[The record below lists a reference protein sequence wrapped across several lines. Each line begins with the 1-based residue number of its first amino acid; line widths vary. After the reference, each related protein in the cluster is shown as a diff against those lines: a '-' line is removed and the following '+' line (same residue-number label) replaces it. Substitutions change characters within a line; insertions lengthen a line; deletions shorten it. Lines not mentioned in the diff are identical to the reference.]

1 MKSLISPLTQS
12 RARFAAASVT
22 LSVLL
27 LCSGAAAANAS
38 CFYAGQDWMTAFH
51 EKDVACSNQGPN
63 SASCDAR
70 EAEQAA
76 AMQTM
81 SSSCPPLD
89 EYCSV
94 IRDQYEQAAA
104 TRSFECRQAGS
115 ALDPQCQALRQAE
128 FQQFKRF
135 VRECMVF

>member
-1 MKSLISPLTQS
+1 MKSLIPFRTPS
-12 RARFAAASVT
+12 RTRAAVASVT

-27 LCSGAAAANAS
+27 LCSGAATANQA
-38 CFYAGQDWMTAFH
+38 CYYAQQDWMAAFQ

-70 EAEQAA
+70 EFEQAL
-76 AMQTM
+76 AMQAM
-81 SSSCPPLD
+81 KSSCPLD
-89 EYCSV
+89 EYCTA
-94 IRDQYEQAAA
+94 IRDQYEEAAA
-104 TRSFECRQAGS
+104 TRSFQCRQAGN
-115 ALDPQCQALRQAE
+115 ALDPQCKALRQAE

>member
-1 MKSLISPLTQS
+1 MKSLIPFPTPRLTRS
-12 RARFAAASVT
+12 VVASAA

-27 LCSGAAAANAS
+27 LCSGAAAANAA
-38 CFYAGQDWMTAFH
+38 CVYAGQDWMNAFQ

-76 AMQTM
+76 AMQAM
-81 SSSCPPLD
+81 NSSCPPLD
-89 EYCSV
+89 DYCTV
-94 IRDQYEQAAA
+94 VRDQYEEAAA
-104 TRSFECRQAGS
+104 TRSFECRQAGT

>member
-1 MKSLISPLTQS
+1 MKSLIPS
-12 RARFAAASVT
+12 RTPFRTRSTVASAA

-27 LCSGAAAANAS
+27 LCSGAAAANPS
-38 CFYAGQDWMTAFH
+38 CYYAGQEWMAAFQ

-70 EAEQAA
+70 EADQAL
-76 AMQTM
+76 AMQAM
-81 SSSCPPLD
+81 NSSCPLD
-89 EYCSV
+89 DYCTV
-94 IRDQYEQAAA
+94 IRDQYEEAAA
-104 TRSFECRQAGS
+104 TRSFECRQAGT